1 MKRLTLLS
9 LAFCSLNCFAQTNS
23 STPDLLFSIPS
34 LDIRIVPAAIQAS
47 ADNQKLSGD
56 SPRLALARPTACSA
70 SNVESPNSSMFN
82 PKYIALSMPS
92 QAPEDFV
99 RDSFRTDFDR
109 ALYQRLDRAGYFTRP
124 AFISRNALDR
134 SIDNIFNPEV
144 FRIGK
149 TSVSCSIFTAV
160 KRKNPLCL
168 ANPIFLN
175 ISW

>member
-9 LAFCSLNCFAQTNS
+9 AAFWSLNCFAQTNS

-34 LDIRIVPAAIQAS
+34 LDIRVAPAAIQAS
-47 ADNQKLSGD
+47 ADNQKFSGD
-56 SPRLALARPTACSA
+56 SPRLALARPTARSA
-70 SNVESPNSSMFN
+70 SNPESPNSSVFN
-82 PKYIALSMPS
+82 PKYIALSIPS
-92 QAPEDFV
+92 QSSEDFV
-99 RDSFRTDFDR
+99 QNSFRTYFDR

-124 AFISRNALDR
+124 APISRNALDP
-134 SIDNIFNPEV
+134 SLDNIFNPEV
-144 FRIGK
+144 FRLGK
-149 TSVSCSIFTAV
+149 TSVSCSIFTAI